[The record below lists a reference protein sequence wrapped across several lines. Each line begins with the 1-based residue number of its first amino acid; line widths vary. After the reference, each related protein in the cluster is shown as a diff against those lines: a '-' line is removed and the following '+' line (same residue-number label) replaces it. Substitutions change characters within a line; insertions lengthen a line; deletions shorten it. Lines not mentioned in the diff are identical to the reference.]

1 MEMDLHIHTNR
12 YSGCSNIDPLEALVK
27 AEEVGL
33 DAIALTEHGIRW
45 SEESIEELIKES
57 GVRNLIVFPGQEVAC
72 YSATGAF
79 QGEFLVYGYPDSL
92 GSNKSMEMLIPM
104 VHSVGG
110 VVIAAHP
117 FKKDD
122 KGAGFYGSGHAVADY
137 NIDGIEVEHPSYEE
151 EGRMHAAQL
160 VAKKKVAGIGCSDAH
175 NVRFI
180 GICRTIFKNQV
191 RDIASLCREIR
202 AGRVEAINLEKRRAS
217 KSHGKNA

>member
-1 MEMDLHIHTNR
+1 MEMDLHIHTCR

-27 AEEVGL
+27 AAEVGL

-45 SEESIEELIKES
+45 SEESIEELIKKS

-79 QGEFLVYGYPDSL
+79 QGEFLVYGYPESL
-92 GSNKSMEMLIPM
+92 GSNKSIETLIPL
-104 VHSVGG
+104 VHSRDG

-122 KGAGFYGSGHAVADY
+122 KGAGFYGSGHTVAEY
-137 NIDGIEVEHPSYEE
+137 NIDGIEVEHPSYGDDE
-151 EGRMHAAQL
+151 RIYAAQF

-175 NVRFI
+175 DVRFI
-180 GICRTIFKNQV
+180 GLCRTVFRSQV
-191 RDIASLCREIR
+191 KDINGLCREIR
-202 AGRVEAINLEKRRAS
+202 ECRVEAINLEKGGR
-217 KSHGKNA
+217 